1 MPRRN
6 KHSRLKC
13 ECSGSCVV
21 IPNNPSSIIR
31 WKDHKCIH
39 QGEDCHLA
47 ISRSHGL
54 LPPTRVM
61 SLRTVLLSE
70 RILPE
75 SAHWVI
81 LLRPEHRRH
90 RSMPGGKAGRMA
102 GDRAWGGAHVY
113 HLDLVMGSQVCT
125 GVRTVRLYT
134 LTTCNLAYV
143 TSVELFWNKGIQ
155 KLFKEKKQFN
165 HWFEKLITKR
175 VGTVSPVLSVLSPGL
190 PSGISISK
198 DFSK

>member
-1 MPRRN
+1 MCKRRCDKPDLSHAALLSTHLPHFSCSSPRYVPRRN
-6 KHSRLKC
+6 KHSD
-13 ECSGSCVV
+13 SNVNVQGVV
-21 IPNNPSSIIR
+21 WWYPTTPAPSSGERITNVS
-31 WKDHKCIH
+31 IH
-39 QGEDCHLA
+39 GEDCHLA

-113 HLDLVMGSQVCT
+113 HLDLVMASQVCT

-155 KLFKEKKQFN
+155 KLFKEKKA
-165 HWFEKLITKR
+165 
-175 VGTVSPVLSVLSPGL
+175 V
-190 PSGISISK
+190 
-198 DFSK
+198 